1 MVVDEIGVETVVEMV
16 GVIFVAADN
25 ADDGG
30 PLVDEGWLETT
41 MEEEELEA
49 VKEAVEVVEGCNVDS
64 LSNIS
69 GLVN

>member
-1 MVVDEIGVETVVEMV
+1 MVVDKIGVETVVEMV
-16 GVIFVAADN
+16 GDIFVAADN

>member
-1 MVVDEIGVETVVEMV
+1 VVVDKIGVETVVEMV
-16 GVIFVAADN
+16 GDIFVAADN

>member
-1 MVVDEIGVETVVEMV
+1 VVVDEIGVETVVEMV
-16 GVIFVAADN
+16 GDIFVAADN

>member
-16 GVIFVAADN
+16 GDIFVAADN